1 MATAIAMEG
10 RRFGALV
17 VQQRGFHLGVSA
29 AAWCNAVIR
38 ESCSSGEY
46 VAMAQRILICGSR
59 TWVESVPIYRHIYG
73 LEPGDVVIHG
83 GARGADSIAG
93 DAAQRS
99 GLTVEV
105 YRADWTAHGKAAG
118 PIRNQRMLTEGK
130 PDRVLAFRMPG
141 MSRGTDDMIRRAR
154 AEGVPVEIVEPG
166 PAPMRPKP
174 PTPRRAWWRR

>member
-1 MATAIAMEG
+1 MASAIAMEG

-83 GARGADSIAG
+83 GARGADAMLQAHEQAG
-93 DAAQRS
+93 PAQIGLFDAAP
-99 GLTVEV
+99 
-105 YRADWTAHGKAAG
+105 AAQG
-118 PIRNQRMLTEGK
+118 SEE
-130 PDRVLAFRMPG
+130 RVG
-141 MSRGTDDMIRRAR
+141 
-154 AEGVPVEIVEPG
+154 
-166 PAPMRPKP
+166 
-174 PTPRRAWWRR
+174 